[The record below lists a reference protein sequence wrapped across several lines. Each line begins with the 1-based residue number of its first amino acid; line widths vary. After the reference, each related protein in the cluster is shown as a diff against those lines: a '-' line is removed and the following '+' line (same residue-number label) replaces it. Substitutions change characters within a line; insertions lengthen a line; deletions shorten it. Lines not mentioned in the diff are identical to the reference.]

1 MASTLMPQFIN
12 APTRPFPSEKP
23 YFGGRSGQPGR
34 SSLGGSRK
42 CALLYCLQQYLRAP
56 SGGTCPLHPN
66 AAGRCEPF
74 RFVQGLRPLR
84 RKAAIPGV
92 RRGPDVSRIWETSE
106 RRRCNG
112 FAPRQARKTRTAAQH
127 SDNENIHGG
136 NKPRHL
142 ERRTPPYLRKPQNTL
157 QPPRSSWP
165 RSGTGC
171 SGWKTDRSTSA
182 TKHESSGPTG

>member
-12 APTRPFPSEKP
+12 PPTRPFPSEKP

-42 CALLYCLQQYLRAP
+42 CALLYRCP
-56 SGGTCPLHPN
+56 TCISVRPPGDLPAVPD

-84 RKAAIPGV
+84 RKAAIPGM
-92 RRGPDVSRIWETSE
+92 RQGPDVSQIWETSE

-142 ERRTPPYLRKPQNTL
+142 ERRTPPYPRKPQNTL

-171 SGWKTDRSTSA
+171 SGWRIGRNTSA
-182 TKHESSGPTG
+182 TKHENSGPIG